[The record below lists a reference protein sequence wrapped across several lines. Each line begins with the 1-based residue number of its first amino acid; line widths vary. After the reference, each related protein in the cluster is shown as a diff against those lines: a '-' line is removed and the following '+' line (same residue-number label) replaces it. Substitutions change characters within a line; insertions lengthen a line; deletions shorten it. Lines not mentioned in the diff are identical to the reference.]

1 MKCNTWISTTIGEQ
15 LVLQRGYD
23 ISKAEQVE
31 GEVPVISSSGIKSF
45 HNQSKVKGPGVL
57 LGRKGTI
64 GTVYYTESDYWP
76 HSTTLYVKDFRNN
89 NPRFVYYFFQSIKEQ
104 LKNMDVGTSNP
115 TLNRNHV
122 HPLNVMW
129 PCVEI
134 QNTIET
140 VLSAFD
146 AKIELNNKI
155 TSNLQQQA
163 QAIFKSWFVENVDS
177 SEWKCGTFSDIIE
190 KTISGDWG
198 KDKPSGNYTEMV
210 YCIRGADIPEIR
222 LGNKGKIPTRYILPK
237 NYASKQLMNGDI
249 VVEISGGSPTQSTGR
264 VAAISNALLNR
275 YEKGMVCTNF
285 CKAMKPI
292 PGYSMYVY
300 HYWKYL
306 YDLGVFFSYENG
318 TTGIKNLDING
329 FLEMEPIR
337 IAPPELVR
345 KFDAICQSIFSKIYV
360 NGLESERLSLL
371 RDTLLPKLMNGEIEI
386 DGI

>member
-76 HSTTLYVKDFRNN
+76 HSTTLYVKNFQNN
-89 NPRFVYYFFQSIKEQ
+89 SPRFVYYFFQSIKEQ

-140 VLSAFD
+140 VLSTLD

-163 QAIFKSWFVENVDS
+163 QAIFKSWFVDFEPFQDGEFVESELGPIPKGWKVGSVADIVNIHDSKRIPLSGAQRQRMEKKVYPYYGAASLMDYVENYIFDGIYLLLGEDGTVMDDKGYPILQYV
-177 SEWKCGTFSDIIE
+177 WGKFWVNNHAHVLTGKCGYSVESLYLLFLNTPVKSIVTGAVQAKISQSNLKAIQVIVPSQEVLDKFNELIQPYFS
-190 KTISGDWG
+190 
-198 KDKPSGNYTEMV
+198 M
-210 YCIRGADIPEIR
+210 IRQKGEENKR
-222 LGNKGKIPTRYILPK
+222 L
-237 NYASKQLMNGDI
+237 
-249 VVEISGGSPTQSTGR
+249 
-264 VAAISNALLNR
+264 
-275 YEKGMVCTNF
+275 
-285 CKAMKPI
+285 
-292 PGYSMYVY
+292 
-300 HYWKYL
+300 
-306 YDLGVFFSYENG
+306 EN
-318 TTGIKNLDING
+318 
-329 FLEMEPIR
+329 
-337 IAPPELVR
+337 
-345 KFDAICQSIFSKIYV
+345 
-360 NGLESERLSLL
+360 L
-371 RDTLLPKLMNGEIEI
+371 RDALLPKLMNGEIDI
-386 DGI
+386 IKD